1 MKKNEILKDYEITE
15 EVKTLY
21 PNYDHA
27 KSFYNKA
34 HLKIY
39 NVIKYNNDY
48 MCDFKSMLKIELY
61 SYNTLVL
68 TIYKDIKEHKN
79 DAYSLYDGVFYSN
92 TTMRHIKECL
102 KQYYFNKD
110 ISIKLINNNYS
121 KKEIFKHNVSSFLA
135 FCNNE
140 VMQ

>member
-1 MKKNEILKDYEITE
+1 MKKIEKIDVKILK
-15 EVKTLY
+15 

-34 HLKIY
+34 NLKITSIECY
-39 NVIKYNNDY
+39 NTNYLCNYKT
-48 MCDFKSMLKIELY
+48 MKKIDLY

-68 TIYKDIKEHKN
+68 TIYKDIKEHKS
-79 DAYSLYDGVFYSN
+79 DVYSLYDGVFYSN
-92 TTMRHIKECL
+92 TTMRHVKECL

-121 KKEIFKHNVSSFLA
+121 KKEIFKHNASSFLA

-140 VMQ
+140 VM